1 MIIIMT
7 KEYTNQMTHSVIS
20 YHLLAHV
27 NHWAVVAYHIPPNS
41 PGFMIQHDNI
51 WHGISPWP
59 VCVICPGSVPSNF
72 LVHPRLSHCQGG
84 TRRWK
89 VFGSVQAIK
98 EKKNSVLS
106 ALFTSQNITPYQLLG
121 RKINISAEKR
131 GHSETIVVFVS
142 IATLYVYFK
151 QYFNIHL
158 S

>member
-1 MIIIMT
+1 MT

-98 EKKNSVLS
+98 EKKQQCFISIIHIPKHNTIPATREKNKYLSWKTRTLWNNSS
-106 ALFTSQNITPYQLLG
+106 ICFYCHIICLL
-121 RKINISAEKR
+121 
-131 GHSETIVVFVS
+131 
-142 IATLYVYFK
+142 
-151 QYFNIHL
+151 
-158 S
+158 